1 MRTRW
6 WAPTVLFVGLG
17 LITYAKG
24 TLDAPLMLIGG
35 GLSLIGSLACSVF
48 LDSAQKFT

>member
-1 MRTRW
+1 MRRRW

-24 TLDAPLMLIGG
+24 TLDARLMLIGG
-35 GLSLIGSLACSVF
+35 ALSLIGSLAW
-48 LDSAQKFT
+48 LIYNLPD